1 MNSIFKS
8 FSLMLLALFCA
19 TDLSAGK
26 PEVVDVKVTC
36 PIQKYCNF
44 SVTVRHTDA
53 GWNHYVDRWEVIG
66 PDKTVLG
73 IRTLWH
79 PHVNEQPFTRI
90 LERVAIPENLTRV
103 TIRVHDSVH
112 GFGEKEKVVILPV
125 R

>member
-1 MNSIFKS
+1 M
-8 FSLMLLALFCA
+8 
-19 TDLSAGK
+19 
-26 PEVVDVKVTC
+26 
-36 PIQKYCNF
+36 
-44 SVTVRHTDA
+44 RHTDA
-53 GWNHYVDRWEVIG
+53 GWNHYADRWEVIG
-66 PDKTVLG
+66 PDNTVLG